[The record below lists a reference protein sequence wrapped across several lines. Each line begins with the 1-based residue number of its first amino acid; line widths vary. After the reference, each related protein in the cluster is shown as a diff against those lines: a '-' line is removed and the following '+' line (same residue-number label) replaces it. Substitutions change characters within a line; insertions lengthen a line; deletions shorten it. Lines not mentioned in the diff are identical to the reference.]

1 MKHNMESVS
10 FEIENYRDKFNYF
23 HVERYV
29 SPGYGA
35 HMHRNPELYCVN
47 KGYVKVCIDK
57 EEYALTEGEAV
68 FIDNLRIHSY
78 ECTDADITFVLIGN
92 KYLQPFHELY
102 CDRQIPTLLTDK
114 HANAALFGYLDT
126 ISSKCENFQ
135 PLERYACVYNILNLI
150 VNAYGT
156 VPKPQKKTRTRA
168 ELSEIIQYIYD
179 NAAQN
184 LSLNSLAEQ
193 FNYDPISLS
202 HIFSRYIKTD
212 IRNFINNIRIQNY
225 LDLKSLP
232 ANKDKSV
239 IELAMQCGF
248 SNTATFYR
256 AYKKAMEE

>member
-1 MKHNMESVS
+1 MNVLGNEKRQTLLTVS
-10 FEIENYRDKFNYF
+10 
-23 HVERYV
+23 
-29 SPGYGA
+29 
-35 HMHRNPELYCVN
+35 
-47 KGYVKVCIDK
+47 
-57 EEYALTEGEAV
+57 
-68 FIDNLRIHSY
+68 
-78 ECTDADITFVLIGN
+78 
-92 KYLQPFHELY
+92 Q
-102 CDRQIPTLLTDK
+102 LLTDK
-114 HANAALFGYLDT
+114 QA
-126 ISSKCENFQ
+126 
-135 PLERYACVYNILNLI
+135 
-150 VNAYGT
+150 
-156 VPKPQKKTRTRA
+156 
-168 ELSEIIQYIYD
+168 

-193 FNYDPISLS
+193 FNYAPISLS

>member
-1 MKHNMESVS
+1 
-10 FEIENYRDKFNYF
+10 
-23 HVERYV
+23 
-29 SPGYGA
+29 
-35 HMHRNPELYCVN
+35 
-47 KGYVKVCIDK
+47 
-57 EEYALTEGEAV
+57 
-68 FIDNLRIHSY
+68 
-78 ECTDADITFVLIGN
+78 
-92 KYLQPFHELY
+92 
-102 CDRQIPTLLTDK
+102 
-114 HANAALFGYLDT
+114 
-126 ISSKCENFQ
+126 
-135 PLERYACVYNILNLI
+135 VYNILNLI